1 MIVGAGFAGLD
12 AGVKLKEMG
21 MKFTILEKSSRL
33 GGTWWDNQYPG
44 AACDIASHLYSLSY
58 YLNPWWSRAYR
69 FPNLNSPPLH
79 IYFKLFDIMTHEV
92 GKCMNFWPL

>member
-69 FPNLNSPPLH
+69 LPNLNSPQKTLMPK
-79 IYFKLFDIMTHEV
+79 IRGCEIQEIFGDSGVF
-92 GKCMNFWPL
+92 